1 MRKFKFKITFV
12 QTMILE
18 IAYALTWK
26 VISVQYLNLY
36 DGVFPEFYELT
47 PISKN

>member
-1 MRKFKFKITFV
+1 MRKFNFKITFV

-18 IAYALTWK
+18 IAYDLTGK

-36 DGVFPEFYELT
+36 DGN
-47 PISKN
+47 IS